1 MCRGFDSE
9 TGSSIKFDYGAGKNR
24 ESGEQSQQDNYK
36 WEGEGGLGVMGEG
49 GGRDFMRLSYK

>member
-36 WEGEGGLGVMGEG
+36 WEGEGGLGVMGG
-49 GGRDFMRLSYK
+49 GFHEIIL